1 MERVENLDY
10 GLKIYQNS
18 ELYTFTSDAVLLAK
32 FAKVKAKDTVVDLG
46 TGSGILALYLAK
58 KFNPKKIYGIEI
70 QEKLA
75 KMAEKSL
82 KLNNLDNI
90 IEIINKNMLDVNINA
105 DVVITN
111 PPYKKITS
119 KTNQNSSRAV
129 ARHEVEINLDNLLKT
144 INKILNIS
152 GRLYICYDS
161 NRTAELIYKLKCYKL
176 EPKKMFFSYSNIK
189 KTASIVFIEAVKGGR
204 EEIKVL
210 PPLITN
216 YDNGK
221 YIENLTV
228 ED

>member
-1 MERVENLDY
+1 MERIENLDY

-75 KMAEKSL
+75 KMAEKSV

-90 IEIINKNMLDVNINA
+90 IEIINKNMQEININA
-105 DVVITN
+105 DVVVTN

-119 KTNQNSSRAV
+119 NTNQNSSRAI

-144 INKILNIS
+144 INKIIKTS
-152 GRLYICYDS
+152 ERLYNCYD
-161 NRTAELIYKLKCYKL
+161 
-176 EPKKMFFSYSNIK
+176 
-189 KTASIVFIEAVKGGR
+189 
-204 EEIKVL
+204 
-210 PPLITN
+210 
-216 YDNGK
+216 
-221 YIENLTV
+221 
-228 ED
+228 